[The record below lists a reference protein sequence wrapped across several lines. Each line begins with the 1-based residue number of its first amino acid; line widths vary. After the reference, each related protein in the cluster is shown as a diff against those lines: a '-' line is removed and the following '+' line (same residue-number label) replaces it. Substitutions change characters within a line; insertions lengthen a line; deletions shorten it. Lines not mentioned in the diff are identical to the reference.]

1 MKRRVLLR
9 LIWPALLCAVFAI
22 LKWCKVITWSWWWVF
37 SPLWMLAAFWLA
49 VIIIVSVFGWIYNR
63 KN

>member
-1 MKRRVLLR
+1 
-9 LIWPALLCAVFAI
+9 
-22 LKWCKVITWSWWWVF
+22 VF